1 MLVSFVIPTYNE
13 EESLK
18 ELYTQIVENISATGN
33 NYEIIFV
40 DDGSTDGSF
49 EVLKDLRE
57 QDDKVRVIQFRRNY
71 GKAAALEV
79 GFSNAEG
86 EIIFTLDAD
95 LQDDPTEIPRFLEK
109 LDEGYDMVIGWKF
122 PRLDPITK
130 TAPSKLFN
138 ATLRSTT
145 GLNIHEN
152 NSGYKAMRR
161 VVAEE
166 MTLYGEMHRF
176 IPAIAHWRGF
186 KVTEIKVKH
195 HPRKFGKTKYGLSR
209 MWRGFFDFTT
219 IYFLNQFTRRPLH
232 FFGGIGV
239 VIFSIGFVI
248 DFILTIEWILGLTV
262 LHTRPLLWLGILM
275 IIVGIQSLIFG
286 LLAEMI
292 TYGQVSKQADYSIK
306 KKLG

>member
-1 MLVSFVIPTYNE
+1 MLISFVIPTYNE
-13 EESLK
+13 EESLA
-18 ELYTQIVENISATGN
+18 ELYRQIAANVASTGHD
-33 NYEIIFV
+33 YEIIFI

-49 EVLKDLRE
+49 AVMEELHAKDDR
-57 QDDKVRVIQFRRNY
+57 VRVIQFRRNY

-79 GFSNAEG
+79 GFDQVQG
-86 EIIFTLDAD
+86 EVVCTPDAD
-95 LQDDPTEIPRFLEK
+95 LQDDPMEIPRFLEK
-109 LDEGYDMVIGWKF
+109 LDEGYDMVIGWKY

-138 ATLRSTT
+138 ATLRAST

-161 VVAEE
+161 IVAEE

-195 HPRKFGKTKYGLSR
+195 HPRKFGKTKYGLAR

-232 FFGGIGV
+232 FFGSVGLVTFGIG
-239 VIFSIGFVI
+239 FLI
-248 DFILTIEWILGLTV
+248 DFILTVQWALGLTV
-262 LHTRPLLWLGILM
+262 LHTRPLLWLGFLM
-275 IIVGIQSLIFG
+275 IIVGIQFLIFG

-292 TYGQVSKQADYSIK
+292 TYGRITKQADYSIRQT
-306 KKLG
+306 LD

>member
-18 ELYTQIVENISATGN
+18 ELYTRIVENISSTGN
-33 NYEIIFV
+33 DYEIIFV
-40 DDGSTDGSF
+40 DDGSTDHSF
-49 EVLKDLRE
+49 EILRQLRD
-57 QDDKVRVIQFRRNY
+57 QDNKVRVIQFRRNY

-79 GFSNAEG
+79 GFAHAEG

-95 LQDDPTEIPRFLEK
+95 LQDDPMEIPRFLEK

-138 ATLRSTT
+138 ATLRVST
-145 GLNIHEN
+145 GLEIHEN
-152 NSGYKAMRR
+152 NSGFKAMRR

-186 KVTEIKVKH
+186 RVTEIKVKH

-232 FFGGIGV
+232 FFGGIGI
-239 VIFSIGFVI
+239 VIFSIGFII
-248 DFILTIEWILGLTV
+248 DLILTIQWAMGLTV

-292 TYGQVSKQADYSIK
+292 TYGRVAKQTDYSIK
-306 KKLG
+306 NKLG